1 MPYTKIHCVVY
12 LEESF
17 FHFDSRV
24 KSIVAPYGSSADVE
38 LQQRAAEFSHLFGS
52 YAELRSGLLERMPLV
67 GKYPV

>member
-1 MPYTKIHCVVY
+1 M
-12 LEESF
+12 
-17 FHFDSRV
+17 
-24 KSIVAPYGSSADVE
+24 KSIVAPYGSSTDVE